1 MTGLLPG
8 SLDAYGVLQLSQIPM
23 IAVGRLPAIKRN
35 KLAGNIVFWA
45 GLFVGLPLLCVA
57 YVAY

>member
-1 MTGLLPG
+1 MVC
-8 SLDAYGVLQLSQIPM
+8 ACAQLSQIPM
-23 IAVGRLPAIKRN
+23 IAIGRLPAIKRN